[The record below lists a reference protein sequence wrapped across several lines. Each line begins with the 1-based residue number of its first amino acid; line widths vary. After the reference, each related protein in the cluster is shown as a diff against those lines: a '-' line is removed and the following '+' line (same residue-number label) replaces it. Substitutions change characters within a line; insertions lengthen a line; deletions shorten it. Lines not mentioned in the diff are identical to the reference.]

1 MNEKNNNAKSMKLKA
16 LLITEDGENW
26 LLIRQYYVTDLRTSV
41 FLDAFFQ
48 GAKFK
53 LIMENSNE
61 PTTNQPRESGNQGI
75 P

>member
-1 MNEKNNNAKSMKLKA
+1 MNEKNNNTKSKKLKA

-26 LLIRQYYVTDLRTSV
+26 LCIRQYYVTDLRTNA

-53 LIMENSNE
+53 LIKENSNE
-61 PTTNQPRESGNQGI
+61 STTNRPRGSGN
-75 P
+75 